1 MFMFLQTDVPEVPAG
16 SGSLISFFL
25 PFVLL
30 AVLFYFMIWRPQ
42 QKQQKERKAMLDSL
56 KKGDKIVTIGG
67 IHGELTSLKEDYVTI
82 KVADKV
88 EMKLSRSGISHVVK

>member
-1 MFMFLQTDVPEVPAG
+1 MFLQTDVPPAQG
-16 SGSLISFFL
+16 GLVGLLL
-25 PFVLL
+25 PLVLL
-30 AVLFYFMIWRPQ
+30 GVMFYFMIWRPQ

>member
-16 SGSLISFFL
+16 SGILISRFL